1 MTPIRIHAPLLR
13 ALHTLA
19 RTFCVAFLAIP
30 GTGFALLAVACGD
43 LDVPRE
49 SMTHDAVVAD
59 SIASPITAHPIRPVL
74 DEPIESP
81 SVPEPPQPSV
91 TELSEEPTVV
101 VSLPPLDEA
110 ELEDEPECEEAPS
123 PLTIVDAA
131 TAHGVARRTP
141 IRPGQAFHIGEVV
154 WAWIAVKNAGDEAPV
169 TMIWRRDGVVRSRM
183 TLNVG
188 KSPRWR
194 TWSRKT
200 LRSNDAGH
208 WTVDVM
214 GPMDEHLQTLTFEVA
229 PSPVD
234 VTSIPEDFTGC

>member
-91 TELSEEPTVV
+91 TELSEEPRWT
-101 VSLPPLDEA
+101 
-110 ELEDEPECEEAPS
+110 EDNR
-123 PLTIVDAA
+123 LRVDNG
-131 TAHGVARRTP
+131 T
-141 IRPGQAFHIGEVV
+141 
-154 WAWIAVKNAGDEAPV
+154 
-169 TMIWRRDGVVRSRM
+169 RSRF
-183 TLNVG
+183 LG
-188 KSPRWR
+188 LLAA
-194 TWSRKT
+194 
-200 LRSNDAGH
+200 LR
-208 WTVDVM
+208 
-214 GPMDEHLQTLTFEVA
+214 QTLVE
-229 PSPVD
+229 P
-234 VTSIPEDFTGC
+234 